1 MIKNIV
7 FDMGNVL
14 TIYNATEYI
23 SGYVENE
30 KDFQWI
36 RNHLCA
42 SVEWLQMDRGTI
54 TDEAAIASICKRIPK
69 HLYSTVERFIKEY
82 RMVQPPNP
90 PMEKLVEALGQSG
103 FDLYLMSNTSHRFR
117 IFSQYI
123 KSIAYMKGIWISC
136 EHGLL
141 KPEPAAYL
149 NFFQTFSLKP
159 EECFFIDDTPANVEA
174 AGNLGMDGCVYYGDI
189 EELRMNLRNK
199 IGASFLKKKIK
210 VEL

>member
-69 HLYSTVERFIKEY
+69 HCRAIYQGVSYDTATQSAY
-82 RMVQPPNP
+82 G
-90 PMEKLVEALGQSG
+90 EASG
-103 FDLYLMSNTSHRFR
+103 SVRA
-117 IFSQYI
+117 
-123 KSIAYMKGIWISC
+123 KWI
-136 EHGLL
+136 
-141 KPEPAAYL
+141 
-149 NFFQTFSLKP
+149 
-159 EECFFIDDTPANVEA
+159 
-174 AGNLGMDGCVYYGDI
+174 
-189 EELRMNLRNK
+189 
-199 IGASFLKKKIK
+199 
-210 VEL
+210 